1 MQKKGDWNQNNRRV
15 YFIRTSK
22 KDLEETD
29 IWKTYN
35 TLTAIEAT
43 FRILKTDLAIRPV
56 HHQTDQNTEPS
67 IFKGILA

>member
-1 MQKKGDWNQNNRRV
+1 MAIETKTTEGV

-29 IWKTYN
+29 IWINYN

-56 HHQTDQNTEPS
+56 HHQTDQYTEPP